1 MPAVSN
7 KVNQLSEDQIAHWT
21 NIAYQ
26 AILERGFR
34 GSFIELELSLW
45 DAIRIAAE
53 PRPNLP
59 SFHLPRVCQ
68 FETV

>member
-1 MPAVSN
+1 MPAARN
-7 KVNQLSEDQIAHWT
+7 KVNQLSEDQIAQWT

-45 DAIRIAAE
+45 DAVRKATE
-53 PRPNLP
+53 PRANGAII
-59 SFHLPRVCQ
+59 HLPRVSP
-68 FETV
+68 FETA

>member
-7 KVNQLSEDQIAHWT
+7 KVNQLSEDQIAQWT

-45 DAIRIAAE
+45 DAIRKAAE
-53 PRPNLP
+53 PRANVPN
-59 SFHLPRVCQ
+59 FHLPRVNPY
-68 FETV
+68 ETV